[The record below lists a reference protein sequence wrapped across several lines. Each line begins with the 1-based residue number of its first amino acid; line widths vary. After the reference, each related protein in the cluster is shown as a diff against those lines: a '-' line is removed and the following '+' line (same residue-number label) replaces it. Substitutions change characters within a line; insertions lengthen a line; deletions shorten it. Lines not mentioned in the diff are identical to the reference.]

1 MGKTLLIIPAYNEE
15 QNIEK
20 VITSINEL
28 EINELDVLVV
38 NDGSKD
44 CTLEILKS
52 LKISYVSHPYNLGY
66 GAALQTGFKYA
77 LKKNYEYVIQFDAD
91 GQHDINNILNI
102 MNELHTNKFDIVI
115 GSRFISEKMYNVGI
129 LKKIALSFFRMLIK
143 LTTGN
148 EIKDPTSGLKGLN
161 HRTYKYYSTMGNYP
175 GDYPDA
181 DIIIR
186 MLRFKYRIKEIPAVM
201 HYRENGESMH
211 SGLKPIYYFIKV
223 FLSIIIVV
231 LREKF
236 TEKGSC
242 ENELI
247 S

>member
-129 LKKIALSFFRMLIK
+129 LKKIALSFFRMLI
-143 LTTGN
+143 T
-148 EIKDPTSGLKGLN
+148 
-161 HRTYKYYSTMGNYP
+161 
-175 GDYPDA
+175 
-181 DIIIR
+181 
-186 MLRFKYRIKEIPAVM
+186 
-201 HYRENGESMH
+201 
-211 SGLKPIYYFIKV
+211 
-223 FLSIIIVV
+223 
-231 LREKF
+231 
-236 TEKGSC
+236 
-242 ENELI
+242 
-247 S
+247 